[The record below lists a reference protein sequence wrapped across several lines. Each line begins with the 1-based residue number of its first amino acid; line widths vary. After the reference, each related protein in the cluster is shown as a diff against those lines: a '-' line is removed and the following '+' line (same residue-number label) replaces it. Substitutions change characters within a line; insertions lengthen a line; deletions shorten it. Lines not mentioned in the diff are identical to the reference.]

1 MSVFCTGIA
10 TIDDQMILRKAD
22 DAFHS
27 FIGQDIYAP
36 ITYRMYSADT
46 HRFTEALEELRLDKC
61 SKNVVAL
68 RIKDYEEIYHWV
80 IITLTKE
87 PFNIDGLPLY
97 HVVLTPFQNS
107 DAESTKL
114 HRLQQENNILY
125 QLIDGSLL
133 TYESETEL
141 LTLFAISD
149 GLRISLFHGTL
160 AEWEHD
166 FANKGTDSSSLDTFS
181 LLCADIKAGKDK
193 FSHKIMTGYFS
204 RENSPEL
211 CAFHC
216 HSIPAENDSHKVIG
230 TITALNRS
238 HSSLSAAEF
247 TLDAGIPILNKQ
259 SIIEYAKR
267 ALLTGT
273 SKVYLIILDLDNF
286 KSVNDTFGHFYGD
299 EVLATVADIVT
310 KTLGDLGVAGRIGG
324 DEMMLLLTGIQSHAE
339 LRNTLRSIRTN
350 VEWTYKDLQED
361 FRITCSMGV
370 ATYPD
375 HATSYESLF
384 QLADRMLYTAKKKGK
399 NRYVI
404 YTPEL
409 HNLSEEPDKT
419 DAFCDSI
426 LDQMKRDKTGVMQRL
441 TEGFLVQKIVTY
453 ERAMTEIL
461 YAFEL
466 DEIVMVYDNMQM
478 ATSWTKETISH
489 DMNDPAF
496 LNPGFAFFKEFD
508 VYNTM
513 ITNNFF
519 YLEEKAPL
527 LVEKLRELS
536 LESCFFYKMAH
547 KESPFGYIMFAKK
560 NIRQQ
565 WSEYE
570 KTMLALIGKIIE
582 LSMLER

>member
-1 MSVFCTGIA
+1 MSTFATGIA
-10 TIDDQMILRKAD
+10 TIDEQMILRKAD

-36 ITYRMYSADT
+36 ITYRMYSADI

-80 IITLTKE
+80 VITLTKE
-87 PFNIDGLPLY
+87 PFDLNGRPLY
-97 HVVLTPFQNS
+97 HVILTPFHSS
-107 DAESTKL
+107 DTESVEIK
-114 HRLQQENNILY
+114 RLQQENDILY
-125 QLIDGSLL
+125 HLIDASLL
-133 TYESETEL
+133 TYDSETEL
-141 LTLFAISD
+141 LDIYALSD
-149 GLRISLFHGTL
+149 GLRISLFHGSLTD
-160 AEWEHD
+160 WEHD
-166 FANKGTDSSSLDTFS
+166 FTNKESGDVTLSEFA
-181 LLCADIKAGKDK
+181 LLCSDIREGKDK
-193 FSHKIMTGYFS
+193 FSHNIMTAYFS
-204 RENSPEL
+204 KESKEEL
-211 CAFHC
+211 CSFRCSSMHG
-216 HSIPAENDSHKVIG
+216 EDTFHKVIG
-230 TITALNRS
+230 SITT
-238 HSSLSAAEF
+238 SSRKQNTLSIAEF

-267 ALLTGT
+267 ALLTGR
-273 SKVYLIILDLDNF
+273 SKVYLTVLDLDNF
-286 KSVNDTFGHFYGD
+286 KAVNDTFGHFYGD
-299 EVLATVADIVT
+299 EVLSTVADIIT

-324 DEMMLLLTGIQSHAE
+324 DEIMIILTGIQSHAE

-350 VEWTYKDLQED
+350 IEWTYKDLQENL
-361 FRITCSMGV
+361 RVTCSMGV
-370 ATYPD
+370 AAYPD
-375 HATSYESLF
+375 HATNYESLF

-409 HNLSEEPDKT
+409 HNLNDEPDKT
-419 DAFCDSI
+419 DAFCDSV

-478 ATSWTKETISH
+478 ATSWTKEKVLH
-489 DMNDPAF
+489 DITDPAF

-508 VYNTM
+508 VYNTL

-519 YLEEKAPL
+519 YLEEKAPQL
-527 LVEKLRELS
+527 IARLRESS
-536 LESCFFYKMAH
+536 LESCFFYKMTL
-547 KESPFGYIMFAKK
+547 KESPFGYILFAKK

-570 KTMLALIGKIIE
+570 KTMLALAGKIIE